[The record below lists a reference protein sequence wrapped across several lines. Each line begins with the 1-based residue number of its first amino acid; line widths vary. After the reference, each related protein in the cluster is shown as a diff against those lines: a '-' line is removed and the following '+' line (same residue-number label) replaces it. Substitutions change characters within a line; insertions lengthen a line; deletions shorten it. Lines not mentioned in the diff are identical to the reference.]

1 MEGLVDCVDGVS
13 IRRPTIAD
21 WGRILEI
28 LEHVNFHHIGGE
40 EMPSFPLADCF
51 VAEKAG
57 QVVGVA
63 GYRVLSHASAKTT
76 LLAVDPE
83 HRAGGRIGE
92 RLQRA
97 RMDHLRAVGIRTL
110 ITNADDPRVIAWY
123 ERRFGYR
130 RTGASVPK
138 VESFGRGDV
147 KAWTGL
153 ELDLLEPAV
162 ERKRRRRRAG

>member
-1 MEGLVDCVDGVS
+1 MEMSVARAEDVL

-28 LEHVNFHHIGGE
+28 LEQANFHHIGGA

-51 VAEKAG
+51 VAENVG
-57 QVVGVA
+57 RVIGVA
-63 GYRVLSHASAKTT
+63 GYRVLSRTTAKTT

-83 HRAGGRIGE
+83 HRAGGRVGE

-97 RMDHLRAVGIRTL
+97 RMDHLRALGIRTL
-110 ITNADDPRVIAWY
+110 TTNADDPRVILWY

-130 RTGASVPK
+130 RTGARVPK
-138 VESFGRGDV
+138 VESFGRGD
-147 KAWTGL
+147 AEEWTTL
-153 ELDLLEPAV
+153 ELDLSMPATARNR
-162 ERKRRRRRAG
+162 RKRRAV